1 MIAATGDSTR
11 FLEYFLQFRKT
22 YFATIELGVETDTLD
37 NTGEGIKSMPVP
49 EIHEAALEAACAR
62 FTGVIEQIPPVF
74 SNVRVDGRR
83 AHELARDGKPA
94 EPSARKTETHEISL
108 VLRSKN
114 SIDMQCTVSSGTYIR
129 SLARDIAQ
137 ALGTCGHLT
146 FLRRTQIGE
155 FSVATEVPEYLGQVG
170 FITQQLTDTEALS
183 FFEHVEIAEWERRR
197 LYQGQAIRLAANVAP
212 GIKRVHAAGRF
223 AGLAKC
229 DGRVLRVEKIF
240 PSAAD
245 NGPDLTRRGI

>member
-1 MIAATGDSTR
+1 M
-11 FLEYFLQFRKT
+11 
-22 YFATIELGVETDTLD
+22 
-37 NTGEGIKSMPVP
+37 GIKSLPVP
-49 EIHEAALEAACAR
+49 AIHENELEAAR
-62 FTGVIEQIPPVF
+62 VKFTGVIEQIPPIF
-74 SNVRVDGRR
+74 SNVRVDGTR

-94 EPSARKTETHEISL
+94 EPRARKAETHEISL

-114 SIDMQCTVSSGTYIR
+114 TIDMQCTVSSGTYIR

-155 FSVATEVPEYLGQVG
+155 FSVPVDAQDYGAQVG

-183 FFEHVEIAEWERRR
+183 FFEAVEIPEWERRR
-197 LYQGQAIRLAANVAP
+197 LYQGQAIRLAHAVAP
-212 GIKRVHAAGRF
+212 GIKRVLAEGRF

>member
-1 MIAATGDSTR
+1 MGT
-11 FLEYFLQFRKT
+11 
-22 YFATIELGVETDTLD
+22 ETDTLD
-37 NTGEGIKSMPVP
+37 NTGVGIKSMPVP
-49 EIHEAALEAACAR
+49 EIHENQLEAVR
-62 FTGVIEQIPPVF
+62 VQFTGVIEQIPPIY
-74 SNVRVDGRR
+74 SNVRVDGTR

-94 EPSARKTETHEISL
+94 EPRARKTETHEISL
-108 VLRSKN
+108 VLRGKN
-114 SIDMQCTVSSGTYIR
+114 KVDMRCTVSSGTYIR

-155 FSVATEVPEYLGQVG
+155 FSVATDVPEYAGQVG
-170 FITQQLTDTEALS
+170 LIPQQLTDTEALS
-183 FFEHVEIAEWERRR
+183 FFEAVEIAEWERRR

-212 GIKRVHAAGRF
+212 GIKRVHAEGRF